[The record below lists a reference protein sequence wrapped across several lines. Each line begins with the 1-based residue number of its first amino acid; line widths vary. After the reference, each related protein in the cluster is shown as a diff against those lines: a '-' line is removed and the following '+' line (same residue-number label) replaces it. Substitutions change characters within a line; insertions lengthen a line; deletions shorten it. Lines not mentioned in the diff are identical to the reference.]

1 MGFIASKIE
10 VKEGKSKVIDNAE
23 LPQDLLLDKSEL
35 RVLLKM
41 IKNSSFEGK
50 DIEFSTLNNHKYLK
64 FGENIKTAVSE
75 RIKKSEIKH
84 KQLYLMKINHP

>member
-1 MGFIASKIE
+1 LGFIASKIE

-23 LPQDLLLDKSEL
+23 LPQDLLLDKAEL

-50 DIEFSTLNNHKYLK
+50 DIELVFKMTWKLQDAYLSLQ
-64 FGENIKTAVSE
+64 ENE
-75 RIKKSEIKH
+75 
-84 KQLYLMKINHP
+84 

>member
-23 LPQDLLLDKSEL
+23 LPQDLLLNKTEL
-35 RVLLKM
+35 QFLLKM

-50 DIEFSTLNNHKYLK
+50 DIELVFKLTWKLQEAYLSLEEDK
-64 FGENIKTAVSE
+64 
-75 RIKKSEIKH
+75 
-84 KQLYLMKINHP
+84 

>member
-23 LPQDLLLDKSEL
+23 LPQDLLLNKSEL

-50 DIEFSTLNNHKYLK
+50 DIELVFKLTWKLQEAYLALQEDK
-64 FGENIKTAVSE
+64 
-75 RIKKSEIKH
+75 
-84 KQLYLMKINHP
+84 

>member
-23 LPQDLLLDKSEL
+23 LPQDLLLNKSEL
-35 RVLLKM
+35 RWLLKM

-50 DIEFSTLNNHKYLK
+50 DIELVFKLTWKLQEAYLALQEDK
-64 FGENIKTAVSE
+64 
-75 RIKKSEIKH
+75 
-84 KQLYLMKINHP
+84 

>member
-1 MGFIASKIE
+1 LGFIASKIE

-23 LPQDLLLDKSEL
+23 LPQDLLLNKSEL

-50 DIEFSTLNNHKYLK
+50 DIELVFKLTWKLQEAYLSLQ
-64 FGENIKTAVSE
+64 ENG
-75 RIKKSEIKH
+75 
-84 KQLYLMKINHP
+84 

>member
-23 LPQDLLLDKSEL
+23 LPQDLLLDKAEL

-50 DIEFSTLNNHKYLK
+50 DIELVFKMTWKLQEAYLSLQ
-64 FGENIKTAVSE
+64 ENE
-75 RIKKSEIKH
+75 
-84 KQLYLMKINHP
+84 

>member
-23 LPQDLLLDKSEL
+23 LPQDLLLNKSEL

-50 DIEFSTLNNHKYLK
+50 DIELVFKLTWKLQEAYLSLQ
-64 FGENIKTAVSE
+64 ENE
-75 RIKKSEIKH
+75 
-84 KQLYLMKINHP
+84 

>member
-23 LPQDLLLDKSEL
+23 LPQDLLLDKAEL

-50 DIEFSTLNNHKYLK
+50 DIELVFKLTWKLQEAYLSLQ
-64 FGENIKTAVSE
+64 END
-75 RIKKSEIKH
+75 
-84 KQLYLMKINHP
+84 

>member
-50 DIEFSTLNNHKYLK
+50 DIELVFKLTWKLQEAYLSLQ
-64 FGENIKTAVSE
+64 ENG
-75 RIKKSEIKH
+75 
-84 KQLYLMKINHP
+84 

>member
-23 LPQDLLLDKSEL
+23 LPQDLLLDKAEL

-41 IKNSSFEGK
+41 IKNSSLVFKLTWKLQEA
-50 DIEFSTLNNHKYLK
+50 YLSLQ
-64 FGENIKTAVSE
+64 ENG
-75 RIKKSEIKH
+75 
-84 KQLYLMKINHP
+84 

>member
-23 LPQDLLLDKSEL
+23 LPQDLLLNKSEL

-50 DIEFSTLNNHKYLK
+50 DIELVFKLTWKLQEAYLSLQ
-64 FGENIKTAVSE
+64 ENG
-75 RIKKSEIKH
+75 
-84 KQLYLMKINHP
+84 

>member
-1 MGFIASKIE
+1 LGFIASKIE

-23 LPQDLLLDKSEL
+23 LPQDLLLDKAEL

-50 DIEFSTLNNHKYLK
+50 DIELVFKMTWKLQEAYLSLQ
-64 FGENIKTAVSE
+64 ENE
-75 RIKKSEIKH
+75 
-84 KQLYLMKINHP
+84 

>member
-23 LPQDLLLDKSEL
+23 LPQDLLLDKAEL
-35 RVLLKM
+35 RILLKM

-50 DIEFSTLNNHKYLK
+50 DIELVFKMTWKLQEAYLSLQEDK
-64 FGENIKTAVSE
+64 
-75 RIKKSEIKH
+75 
-84 KQLYLMKINHP
+84 

>member
-23 LPQDLLLDKSEL
+23 LPQDLLLNKTEL
-35 RVLLKM
+35 RFLLKM

-50 DIEFSTLNNHKYLK
+50 DIELVFKLTWKLQEAYLSLQ
-64 FGENIKTAVSE
+64 ENE
-75 RIKKSEIKH
+75 
-84 KQLYLMKINHP
+84 

>member
-23 LPQDLLLDKSEL
+23 LPQDLLLDKAEL
-35 RVLLKM
+35 RILLKM

-50 DIEFSTLNNHKYLK
+50 DIELVFKLTWKLQEAYLSLQ
-64 FGENIKTAVSE
+64 ENE
-75 RIKKSEIKH
+75 
-84 KQLYLMKINHP
+84 

>member
-23 LPQDLLLDKSEL
+23 LPQDLLLDKAEL
-35 RVLLKM
+35 RILLKM

-50 DIEFSTLNNHKYLK
+50 DIELVFKLTWKLQEAYLSLQ
-64 FGENIKTAVSE
+64 ENG
-75 RIKKSEIKH
+75 
-84 KQLYLMKINHP
+84 

>member
-1 MGFIASKIE
+1 LGFIASKIE

-23 LPQDLLLDKSEL
+23 LPQDLLLDKAEL

-50 DIEFSTLNNHKYLK
+50 DIELVFKLTWKLQEAYLSLQ
-64 FGENIKTAVSE
+64 ENE
-75 RIKKSEIKH
+75 
-84 KQLYLMKINHP
+84 

>member
-23 LPQDLLLDKSEL
+23 LPQDLLLDKAEL
-35 RVLLKM
+35 QVLLKM

-50 DIEFSTLNNHKYLK
+50 DIELVFKMTWKLQEAYLSLQ
-64 FGENIKTAVSE
+64 ENE
-75 RIKKSEIKH
+75 
-84 KQLYLMKINHP
+84 

>member
-10 VKEGKSKVIDNAE
+10 VKEGKSRVIDNAE
-23 LPQDLLLDKSEL
+23 LPQDLLLDKAEL

-50 DIEFSTLNNHKYLK
+50 DIELVFKLTWKLQEAYLSLQ
-64 FGENIKTAVSE
+64 ENE
-75 RIKKSEIKH
+75 
-84 KQLYLMKINHP
+84 

>member
-23 LPQDLLLDKSEL
+23 LPQDLLLDKAEL

-50 DIEFSTLNNHKYLK
+50 DIELIFKLTWKLQEAYLSLQ
-64 FGENIKTAVSE
+64 ENE
-75 RIKKSEIKH
+75 
-84 KQLYLMKINHP
+84 

>member
-23 LPQDLLLDKSEL
+23 LPQDLLLNKSEL

-50 DIEFSTLNNHKYLK
+50 DIELIFKLTWKLQEAYLSLQ
-64 FGENIKTAVSE
+64 ENE
-75 RIKKSEIKH
+75 
-84 KQLYLMKINHP
+84 

>member
-1 MGFIASKIE
+1 MGFIASKIK

-23 LPQDLLLDKSEL
+23 LPQDLLLDKAEL

-50 DIEFSTLNNHKYLK
+50 DIELVFKLTWKLQEAYLSLQ
-64 FGENIKTAVSE
+64 ENE
-75 RIKKSEIKH
+75 
-84 KQLYLMKINHP
+84 

>member
-10 VKEGKSKVIDNAE
+10 VKEGKSRVIDNAE
-23 LPQDLLLDKSEL
+23 LPQDLLLDKAEL

-50 DIEFSTLNNHKYLK
+50 DIELIFKLTWKLQEAYLSLQ
-64 FGENIKTAVSE
+64 ENE
-75 RIKKSEIKH
+75 
-84 KQLYLMKINHP
+84 

>member
-23 LPQDLLLDKSEL
+23 LPQDLLLDKAEL

-50 DIEFSTLNNHKYLK
+50 DIELVFKLTWKLQEAYLSLQ
-64 FGENIKTAVSE
+64 ENG
-75 RIKKSEIKH
+75 
-84 KQLYLMKINHP
+84 

>member
-23 LPQDLLLDKSEL
+23 LPQDLLLDKAEL

-50 DIEFSTLNNHKYLK
+50 DIELVFKMTLKLQEAYLSLQ
-64 FGENIKTAVSE
+64 ENE
-75 RIKKSEIKH
+75 
-84 KQLYLMKINHP
+84 

>member
-50 DIEFSTLNNHKYLK
+50 DIELVFKMTWKLQEAYLSLQ
-64 FGENIKTAVSE
+64 ENE
-75 RIKKSEIKH
+75 
-84 KQLYLMKINHP
+84 

>member
-1 MGFIASKIE
+1 LGFIASKIE

-50 DIEFSTLNNHKYLK
+50 DIELVFKLTWKLQEAYLSLQ
-64 FGENIKTAVSE
+64 ENG
-75 RIKKSEIKH
+75 
-84 KQLYLMKINHP
+84 

>member
-23 LPQDLLLDKSEL
+23 LPQDLLLDKAEL
-35 RVLLKM
+35 RILLKM

-50 DIEFSTLNNHKYLK
+50 DIELVFKMTWKLQEAYLSLQ
-64 FGENIKTAVSE
+64 ENE
-75 RIKKSEIKH
+75 
-84 KQLYLMKINHP
+84 